1 RWARAASVGVG
12 GGGAVAEDQGGGAGP
27 VLGGGDV
34 ASVDQQLDAGHLL
47 SGQLAVLGVVG
58 LDDHQVRGFAEVV
71 GGPAELRDLFVVVV
85 GVVDGDLGAMR
96 AQRLDHGEDPGE
108 GGLLDRG

>member
-1 RWARAASVGVG
+1 MRSASGGVG
-12 GGGAVAEDQGGGAGP
+12 GGGAVAEDQAGGAGP

-58 LDDHQVRGFAEVV
+58 LDDHQVRGLAEVV

-85 GVVDGDLGAMR
+85 GGVDCDLRATGAK
-96 AQRLDHGEDPGE
+96 RLG
-108 GGLLDRG
+108 